1 MDLIEKSIELHRK
14 LNGKIDN
21 IFYTLRVPSNSSNEK
36 DIYKVEI
43 VSKSSNVNKGDVI
56 LGEVKI
62 KILDYDTEK
71 I

>member
-1 MDLIEKSIELHRK
+1 MSVYQCKYIIFF
-14 LNGKIDN
+14 NCKIDN